1 MRRASP
7 GSLGLKVKPVSS
19 ASGKEPSWAR
29 WMAWSRFVQLPTAW
43 IIQSLVT
50 WQNAYW
56 YVSLWFL
63 WLLKSRSWLMSAL
76 IWENN
81 WDGLSWGLV
90 KEKWFY
96 LRGHISDTLHSYHQQ
111 LGLVIWFQIFSLLH
125 LHLAQLHNL
134 NDRRQGKNWVLRN
147 LLDKYQMCI

>member
-1 MRRASP
+1 
-7 GSLGLKVKPVSS
+7 
-19 ASGKEPSWAR
+19 
-29 WMAWSRFVQLPTAW
+29 MAWSRFVQLPTAW

-50 WQNAYW
+50 WQNAYR

-63 WLLKSRSWLMSAL
+63 WLLQSRSWLMSAL

-81 WDGLSWGLV
+81 WDGLSWGLI

-96 LRGHISDTLHSYHQQ
+96 LHGHISDTLHSYHQQ
-111 LGLVIWFQIFSLLH
+111 PGLVIWFQIFSLLH
-125 LHLAQLHNL
+125 SHPAQLHNL

-147 LLDKYQMCI
+147 QISDVHLKTKSLNINSSDLTLFWKTELQAENIN